1 MKLRPCSCA
10 WIALRYSPQT
20 CFAGVAQSISQSN
33 NFRRAQFFARVF
45 SALFGFALMLA
56 PLCSLQAC
64 AVSAG
69 KDPMK
74 SLSNPESLPVVQ
86 VAAMEKLDEAPT
98 PEYIAALKRMMW
110 QPGFAESSRLAAFDR
125 LVKLDEPGLKEII
138 RLQLPKLMAFAW
150 RQKLC

>member
-1 MKLRPCSCA
+1 
-10 WIALRYSPQT
+10 
-20 CFAGVAQSISQSN
+20 
-33 NFRRAQFFARVF
+33 
-45 SALFGFALMLA
+45 MLA
-56 PLCSLQAC
+56 LLCSLQAC

-98 PEYIAALKRMMW
+98 PEYISALKRMMW

-125 LVKLDEPGLKEII
+125 LVKLDQPGLKEII
-138 RLQLPKLMAFAW
+138 
-150 RQKLC
+150 